1 MLISLLITRNVC
13 ILSLREM
20 LSNEKAVSTMVYL
33 GQGVGCQKRLISML
47 LAYLNSSLVQMFKQ
61 YRTDHKPKV

>member
-20 LSNEKAVSTMVYL
+20 LSNEKTVSTMVYL
-33 GQGVGCQKRLISML
+33 GQGVGCQKKTYFNAFSL
-47 LAYLNSSLVQMFKQ
+47 LEFLSCPNV
-61 YRTDHKPKV
+61 